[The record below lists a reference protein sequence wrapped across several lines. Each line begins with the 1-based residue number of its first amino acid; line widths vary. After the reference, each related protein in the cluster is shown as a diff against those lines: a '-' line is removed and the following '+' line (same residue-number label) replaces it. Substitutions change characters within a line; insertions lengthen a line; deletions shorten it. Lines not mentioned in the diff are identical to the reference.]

1 MKLCRRSGLTPWDDD
16 QGVASS
22 WPHDN
27 PVCRAGHGGAM
38 RARSAPLVLSWGKDL
53 FPQGM
58 AFAVIPPVLCHG
70 RTAFHQV
77 RCLRAFQG
85 SHTGGERVSKEPTTS
100 MWANGNSMGL
110 KNKSLEACLETGIDA
125 VEAQWQHL
133 LPPVPVVRTNK
144 GKWAE
149 ATELQLLLSSFYS
162 YPNVPR
168 VSVFSTWFYRHNFS
182 LTLAF
187 TYM

>member
-1 MKLCRRSGLTPWDDD
+1 
-16 QGVASS
+16 
-22 WPHDN
+22 
-27 PVCRAGHGGAM
+27 
-38 RARSAPLVLSWGKDL
+38 
-53 FPQGM
+53 
-58 AFAVIPPVLCHG
+58 
-70 RTAFHQV
+70 
-77 RCLRAFQG
+77 
-85 SHTGGERVSKEPTTS
+85 
-100 MWANGNSMGL
+100 MGL

-168 VSVFSTWFYRHNFS
+168 VSVLSTWFYRHNFS

>member
-1 MKLCRRSGLTPWDDD
+1 
-16 QGVASS
+16 
-22 WPHDN
+22 
-27 PVCRAGHGGAM
+27 
-38 RARSAPLVLSWGKDL
+38 
-53 FPQGM
+53 
-58 AFAVIPPVLCHG
+58 
-70 RTAFHQV
+70 
-77 RCLRAFQG
+77 
-85 SHTGGERVSKEPTTS
+85 
-100 MWANGNSMGL
+100 MGL

-144 GKWAE
+144 GKWTE

>member
-1 MKLCRRSGLTPWDDD
+1 
-16 QGVASS
+16 
-22 WPHDN
+22 
-27 PVCRAGHGGAM
+27 M
-38 RARSAPLVLSWGKDL
+38 RALSAPLFLSWEKDL

-85 SHTGGERVSKEPTTS
+85 SHTGGERVSKEPATS

-110 KNKSLEACLETGIDA
+110 KNKSLEACLETGMDA

-149 ATELQLLLSSFYS
+149 AIELQLLLSSSLLTSKCAKGECVQYMVLPTQFLLDTGIHVY
-162 YPNVPR
+162 
-168 VSVFSTWFYRHNFS
+168 VSEEKEERGEKNFS
-182 LTLAF
+182 KSDK
-187 TYM
+187 